1 MYHWADRM
9 NRLEA
14 LGDRW
19 NEVMDRYGLD
29 LVPLD
34 DYSAIVPANDWPAWA
49 LRVRRTFNSLNINS
63 SDFDRVA
70 DEVETLLA
78 GR

>member
-19 NEVMDRYGLD
+19 NEVMDRHGLD

-49 LRVRRTFNSLNINS
+49 LRLRRTLDSLS
-63 SDFDRVA
+63 LDSPDFDRVA

>member
-1 MYHWADRM
+1 MSEWADRM
-9 NRLEA
+9 NRLET

-19 NEVMDRYGLD
+19 NEVMNRYGLY

-34 DYSAIVPANDWPAWA
+34 DYSAIVPANRWPAWA
-49 LRVRRTFNSLNINS
+49 LRLRRTLDNLNLNSP
-63 SDFDRVA
+63 DFDREA
-70 DEVETLLA
+70 DEVENLLA

>member
-1 MYHWADRM
+1 MSEWSERM
-9 NRLEA
+9 NRLET
-14 LGDRW
+14 LSDRW
-19 NEVMDRYGLD
+19 YHVMVRNDLF

-34 DYSAIVPANDWPAWA
+34 DYSAIVPANRWPEWA